1 MAEENEEL
9 KNDALVGA
17 IASMVFGAATPPD
30 DEEIAKAVAVLAL
43 ASPNYRAQIGAIRNE
58 LNEGKTGR
66 SEAAIQVVNYGL
78 ALSLGTKAQIDDSA
92 TRRALLEAVRTQDWI
107 TLNMKRGAIR
117 SLAGHPADGAD
128 DEDAKQLLEL
138 AHDVKKDPT
147 GGADPNSTPPGR
159 SPKMPKSHDQVI
171 DEMLEV
177 LAFDEARLP
186 ERLHYATDG
195 NGAQTPSEGQR
206 NFLKGVGKAIQK
218 LNPTENNREEAIAAV
233 ASLLLLDGHY
243 DPDERSFY
251 DSVRNAYTELAE
263 PASSERSEM
272 VPGNDA
278 FESEFQL
285 KRDVFRAVGAVLDPR
300 PNGTGEKIF
309 FHAVAAVYR
318 GMVSKFDTRPPG
330 SAGFASTVQALYN
343 DETLAAGGS
352 GGGGSGIAFLDLPP
366 LSDPAGGS
374 EQIVPENIKAISAI
388 YMVYQCEQMLL
399 FDVVDRIV
407 ELFMAGLLPMG
418 GDALA
423 RKLDTYYWNGDDRVS
438 KSGRMAQ
445 ASRALG
451 APGGDIGPDV
461 TANTDFNPT
470 LMHVISSLAE
480 FERQRNVGNLFEQ
493 NRRYAVA
500 TTGEYVRKSIRDL
513 AANATLYG
521 YAGAQFAAERMGRQ
535 LSDAIEILKL
545 PRIQEIYGVNSMWQV
560 IERVAQSEFGTTV
573 NVVKHRTLAQETR
586 AILEIVAGRH
596 HVWSLSSDR
605 PLFTLDSDLPGDLSR
620 AEGDR
625 LFRAAQ
631 YFLAVNGVQNEQVY
645 EYSQP
650 TDTPALPSIPGMG
663 AFGGGGGMPAMGGG
677 GGGDVAGQ
685 LKSMLDQ
692 GQAPSPDQLRAMVGF

>member
-1 MAEENEEL
+1 MAEDIEEL
-9 KNDALVGA
+9 KKDTLIGA
-17 IASMVFGAATPPD
+17 IASLVFGAGKLP
-30 DEEIAKAVAVLAL
+30 DEEDVKRAVAVLAL
-43 ASPNYRAQIGAIRNE
+43 SSPNYGEQISTIRNE
-58 LNEGKTGR
+58 LNEGKIDR
-66 SEAAIQVVNYGL
+66 QQAAIESVIYAL
-78 ALSLGTKAQIDDSA
+78 AHSLSLLAQIDDS
-92 TRRALLEAVRTQDWI
+92 TTCHALLEAIRTRDRI
-107 TLNMKRGAIR
+107 TLEMKLGAVR
-117 SLAGHPADGAD
+117 SLAGHADGAAD
-128 DEDAKQLLEL
+128 DEAAKKLHGL
-138 AHDVKKDPT
+138 AEEIKKDPT
-147 GGADPNSTPPGR
+147 CGPSPQPNPDGR
-159 SPKMPKSHDQVI
+159 KPNMPIKI
-171 DEMLEV
+171 DALLEV
-177 LAFDEARLP
+177 FAFDEARLP
-186 ERLHYATDG
+186 ERLHYANNEHGDEI
-195 NGAQTPSEGQR
+195 PSEGQR
-206 NFLKGVGKAIQK
+206 NFLKGVAQAIQK
-218 LNPTENNREEAIAAV
+218 LNPTEKDLDEAVYTV
-233 ASLLLLDGHY
+233 ASILLLDGHY
-243 DPDERSFY
+243 EPDERSFY
-251 DSVRNAYTELAE
+251 DSVRGAYTELAE
-263 PASSERSEM
+263 PASAERAEM
-272 VPGNDA
+272 VLGNDA
-278 FESEFQL
+278 FESSFQL
-285 KRDVFRAVGAVLDPR
+285 KREVFAAVVEVFAPR
-300 PNGTGEKIF
+300 KQKGDKLF
-309 FHAVAAVYR
+309 FHAVASVYR
-318 GMVSKFDTRPPG
+318 GMVAKYATRPPG

-366 LSDPAGGS
+366 LSDPAGGT

-388 YMVYQCEQMLL
+388 YTVYQCEQMLL

-423 RKLDTYYWNGDDRVS
+423 RKLDIYYWNSDERVS
-438 KSGRMAQ
+438 KSGRIAQ
-445 ASRALG
+445 ATRALG

-480 FERQRNVGNLFEQ
+480 FERQRNIGNMFEQ

-500 TTGEYVRKSIRDL
+500 TTGEYVRKAIRDL

-545 PRIQEIYGVNSMWQV
+545 PRIQDIYGVNSMWQV

-586 AILEIVAGRH
+586 AILEIVADRH
-596 HVWSLSSDR
+596 QVWSLSSDS
-605 PLFTLDSDLPGDLSR
+605 PLFTLDADVPGDLSQ

-663 AFGGGGGMPAMGGG
+663 AFGGGGGMPAMGGSG
-677 GGGDVAGQ
+677 GGGDVANQ
-685 LKSMLDQ
+685 LKNMLDQ
-692 GQAPSPDQLRAMVGF
+692 GQTPSPDQLRAMVGF